1 MDDCSRINRCPL
13 YCHLVHFRL
22 CFGQTARKRCHVLV
36 SDYRINPYLHTT
48 KRVFYQLFFKT
59 GTLEINSEIIQ
70 KNIEKAKAGDQV
82 AFTFL
87 LDFFWN
93 EIYGFML
100 KRTENETDTEDIAIE
115 TFAKAFDKITTYN
128 PEFGFN
134 TWLIAIAKN
143 VHIDMLRKKKSALFL
158 GTIDE
163 ENQQAYNVIDSTPSI
178 EDEIIKEQNL
188 ARLLQY
194 IKELKPAYQEVIQLR
209 YFQEMTYQEIAD
221 QLEEPLNNVK
231 IKLLRAKKLLAEIIQ
246 QKK

>member
-1 MDDCSRINRCPL
+1 MVPC
-13 YCHLVHFRL
+13 
-22 CFGQTARKRCHVLV
+22 
-36 SDYRINPYLHTT
+36 YRINTYLHAIE
-48 KRVFYQLFFKT
+48 RLFYKLYFKT

-70 KNIEKAKAGDQV
+70 KNIEKAKSGDQV

-134 TWLIAIAKN
+134 TWLITIAKN

-158 GTIDE
+158 DINDE
-163 ENQQAYNVIDSTPSI
+163 ENQQAYNVIDSSPTI

-188 ARLLQY
+188 ARLLLY

-209 YFQEMTYQEIAD
+209 YFQEMSYQEIAD

-231 IKLLRAKKLLAEIIQ
+231 IKLLRAKKLLFEIIQ
-246 QKK
+246 QKR